1 MSTPDDTREVI
12 LEARELTREFDGVK
26 ALDKFSFK
34 LHRGEVLGLL
44 GANGAGKTTAMNCL
58 LGLTLQTSGDIFAFG
73 KELHKHRI
81 AILQRANFSS
91 AYTALPGNLLVGQN
105 LSVFARI
112 YGVPDR
118 KKKIA
123 ELMDLLEI
131 GHLAKRV
138 TGQLS
143 AGEST
148 RVNLVKAFLNDPE
161 LLMLDEPTAS
171 LDPGQIH
178 ETREVIRLFGSER
191 AVLLSTHILSE
202 VTLLCSRVAII
213 NQGRMLAV
221 DTPDRLQQAAEESN
235 VVWVEAAGDEAAI
248 KQALQAVDGV
258 VSVSSSTLPK
268 AKLLSFDC
276 MVSEDE
282 GIQQRIARAVTSAGE
297 LQRLERRKPTLEN
310 VFLRYVAQSSKN
322 PE

>member
-1 MSTPDDTREVI
+1 MAESDTREVI
-12 LEARELTREFDGVK
+12 LEARELHREFDGVT
-26 ALDKFSFK
+26 ALDRFSFK

-58 LGLTLQTSGDIFAFG
+58 LGLTLPTRGDIFAFG
-73 KELHKHRI
+73 LPFHQHRI
-81 AILQRANFSS
+81 TILQRANFSS
-91 AYTALPGNLLVGQN
+91 AYTALPGNLLVSQN

-171 LDPGQIH
+171 LDPDIADKVRKVVRKVQQERNIGILYTSH
-178 ETREVIRLFGSER
+178 NMKDSEEV
-191 AVLLSTHILSE
+191 
-202 VTLLCSRVAII
+202 CDRVIFLHKGKI
-213 NQGRMLAV
+213 VCEG
-221 DTPDRLQQAAEESN
+221 TPTDIVAR
-235 VVWVEAAGDEAAI
+235 
-248 KQALQAVDGV
+248 
-258 VSVSSSTLPK
+258 SSSATL
-268 AKLLSFDC
+268 
-276 MVSEDE
+276 EDVF
-282 GIQQRIARAVTSAGE
+282 IKIARDGE
-297 LQRLERRKPTLEN
+297 IIDETAKDK
-310 VFLRYVAQSSKN
+310 AS
-322 PE
+322 

>member
-26 ALDKFSFK
+26 ALDKFSFQ
-34 LHRGEVLGLL
+34 LRRGEVLGLL

-58 LGLTLQTSGDIFAFG
+58 LGLTLATSGEILAFG

-81 AILQRANFSS
+81 EILQRANFSS
-91 AYTALPGNLLVGQN
+91 AYPALPGNLLVGQN

-112 YGVPDR
+112 YGVRDR

-123 ELMDLLEI
+123 ELMELLEI
-131 GHLAKRV
+131 SHLSDRV

-171 LDPGQIH
+171 LDPDIADKSAKSCAKSS
-178 ETREVIRLFGSER
+178 GSG
-191 AVLLSTHILSE
+191 I
-202 VTLLCSRVAII
+202 
-213 NQGRMLAV
+213 
-221 DTPDRLQQAAEESN
+221 
-235 VVWVEAAGDEAAI
+235 
-248 KQALQAVDGV
+248 
-258 VSVSSSTLPK
+258 SVSSTPL
-268 AKLLSFDC
+268 
-276 MVSEDE
+276 
-282 GIQQRIARAVTSAGE
+282 IT
-297 LQRLERRKPTLEN
+297 
-310 VFLRYVAQSSKN
+310 
-322 PE
+322 

>member
-1 MSTPDDTREVI
+1 MAESDTREVI
-12 LEARELTREFDGVK
+12 LEARELHREFDGVT
-26 ALDKFSFK
+26 ALDRFSFK

-58 LGLTLQTSGDIFAFG
+58 LGLTLPTSGDIFAFG
-73 KELHKHRI
+73 LPFHQRRI

-91 AYTALPGNLLVGQN
+91 AYTALPGNLLVSQN

-123 ELMDLLEI
+123 DLMDLLEI

-171 LDPGQIH
+171 LDPDIADKVRKVVRKVQQERNIGILYTSH
-178 ETREVIRLFGSER
+178 NMKDIEEV
-191 AVLLSTHILSE
+191 
-202 VTLLCSRVAII
+202 CDRVIFLHKGKI
-213 NQGRMLAV
+213 VCEG
-221 DTPDRLQQAAEESN
+221 TPTDIVAR
-235 VVWVEAAGDEAAI
+235 
-248 KQALQAVDGV
+248 
-258 VSVSSSTLPK
+258 SSSATL
-268 AKLLSFDC
+268 
-276 MVSEDE
+276 EDVF
-282 GIQQRIARAVTSAGE
+282 IKIARDGE
-297 LQRLERRKPTLEN
+297 IIDETAKDK
-310 VFLRYVAQSSKN
+310 AS
-322 PE
+322 

>member
-171 LDPGQIH
+171 LDPDIADKVRKVVRKVQ
-178 ETREVIRLFGSER
+178 RERNIGILYTSHNMKDIEEVCDRVIFLHKGKIVCEG
-191 AVLLSTHILSE
+191 TPTDI
-202 VTLLCSRVAII
+202 VA
-213 NQGRMLAV
+213 R
-221 DTPDRLQQAAEESN
+221 
-235 VVWVEAAGDEAAI
+235 
-248 KQALQAVDGV
+248 
-258 VSVSSSTLPK
+258 SSSATL
-268 AKLLSFDC
+268 
-276 MVSEDE
+276 EDVF
-282 GIQQRIARAVTSAGE
+282 IKIARDGE
-297 LQRLERRKPTLEN
+297 IIDEPAKDKVL
-310 VFLRYVAQSSKN
+310 
-322 PE
+322 

>member
-1 MSTPDDTREVI
+1 MAESDTREVI
-12 LEARELTREFDGVK
+12 LEARELHREFDGVT
-26 ALDKFSFK
+26 ALDRFSFK

-58 LGLTLQTSGDIFAFG
+58 LGLTLPTRGDIFAFG
-73 KELHKHRI
+73 LPFHQHRI

-91 AYTALPGNLLVGQN
+91 AYTALPGNLLVSQN

-171 LDPGQIH
+171 LDPDIADKVRKVVRKVQQERNIGILYTSH
-178 ETREVIRLFGSER
+178 NMKDIEEV
-191 AVLLSTHILSE
+191 
-202 VTLLCSRVAII
+202 CDRVIFLHKGKI
-213 NQGRMLAV
+213 VCEG
-221 DTPDRLQQAAEESN
+221 TPTDIVAR
-235 VVWVEAAGDEAAI
+235 
-248 KQALQAVDGV
+248 
-258 VSVSSSTLPK
+258 SSSATL
-268 AKLLSFDC
+268 
-276 MVSEDE
+276 EDVF
-282 GIQQRIARAVTSAGE
+282 IKIARDGE
-297 LQRLERRKPTLEN
+297 IIDETAKDK
-310 VFLRYVAQSSKN
+310 AS
-322 PE
+322 

>member
-58 LGLTLQTSGDIFAFG
+58 LGLTLPTSGDLFAFG
-73 KELHKHRI
+73 LPLHKHRI
-81 AILQRANFSS
+81 EILRRANFSS

-123 ELMDLLEI
+123 ELMDMLEI
-131 GHLAKRV
+131 GQLSKRV

-171 LDPGQIH
+171 LDPDIADKVRKVVRRVQ
-178 ETREVIRLFGSER
+178 RERNIGILYTSHNMKDIEEVCDRVIFLHKGKIVCEGTPTDIVARTSS
-191 AVLLSTHILSE
+191 A
-202 VTLLCSRVAII
+202 TLEDVF
-213 NQGRMLAV
+213 
-221 DTPDRLQQAAEESN
+221 
-235 VVWVEAAGDEAAI
+235 I
-248 KQALQAVDGV
+248 K
-258 VSVSSSTLPK
+258 
-268 AKLLSFDC
+268 
-276 MVSEDE
+276 
-282 GIQQRIARAVTSAGE
+282 IARDGE
-297 LQRLERRKPTLEN
+297 IIDEPAKDKAL
-310 VFLRYVAQSSKN
+310 
-322 PE
+322 